1 MSFPQPWFNDPRKIT
16 YLNIAGAEHPLKS
29 PVPRATVEA
38 ARRYRLGRIR
48 EQLALHDCAAIL
60 LYDPVNIRYATDVS
74 NMQIWTMHNPS
85 RYALIFTDGPCI
97 LFDYKGAEHL
107 SQGFALVD
115 EVRPAIAW
123 YYFSSG
129 DRTAEWAG
137 RWGDEIADLL
147 RSHGGGNL
155 RLAVDKCE
163 PLGIERLQQHKVT
176 IVEGQALTEHARAI
190 KSPEELEMIGWTVR
204 VCEAAMHRVHE
215 KSLPGFSENEIWA
228 ELHHE
233 NIRNGGE
240 WLETRLLASG
250 PRTNPWFQE
259 CSDRVVEAGEILAF
273 DTDMVGPYGYCA
285 DLSRSWTVGHTAM
298 SNVQADLYA
307 HAREQ
312 IEHNMALL
320 KPGLSFAEFNAQ
332 SWPIPERFLA
342 CRYPVAIH
350 GVGLADEYPAVPL
363 APDFE
368 ANQYEGRFEENMT
381 VCVESLIGE
390 RGRGECVKL
399 ETQVVITGNGAVR
412 LDSFP
417 WEDEAAA
424 V

>member
-1 MSFPQPWFNDPRKIT
+1 MRLTQPVFNDSRKIT
-16 YLNIAGAEHPLKS
+16 YLNIAGAERPLKS
-29 PVPRATVEA
+29 PVPHETVER
-38 ARRYRLGRIR
+38 ARQYRLGRIR

-85 RYALIFTDGPCI
+85 RYALIFADGPSL

-107 SQGFALVD
+107 GKGFATID
-115 EVRPAIAW
+115 EIRPATTW
-123 YYFSSG
+123 FYFSNG
-129 DRTAEWAG
+129 NRTDEGARRWAG
-137 RWGDEIADLL
+137 EVASLMRT
-147 RSHGGGNL
+147 HGGGNM

-163 PLGIERLQQHKVT
+163 PLGIDYLRQLKVT
-176 IVEGQALTEHARAI
+176 IVEGQKLTEHARSI
-190 KSPEELEMIGWTVR
+190 KSADELDMIGWTVR
-204 VCEAAMHRVHE
+204 VCDAAMQRVYD
-215 KSLPGFSENEIWA
+215 KSIPGLNEHEIWA

-259 CSDRVVEAGEILAF
+259 CSDRVVEEGEILAF
-273 DTDMVGPYGYCA
+273 DTDMIGPYGYCA

-298 SNVQADLYA
+298 TNVQADLYA

-320 KPGLSFAEFNAQ
+320 KPGMSFAEFNEQ

-342 CRYPVAIH
+342 CRYSSAIH
-350 GVGLADEYPAVPL
+350 GVGLADEYPALPL
-363 APDFE
+363 APD
-368 ANQYEGRFEENMT
+368 YETDHYDGCFEENMT

-390 RGRGECVKL
+390 QGRGECVKL

-417 WEDEAAA
+417 WED
-424 V
+424 